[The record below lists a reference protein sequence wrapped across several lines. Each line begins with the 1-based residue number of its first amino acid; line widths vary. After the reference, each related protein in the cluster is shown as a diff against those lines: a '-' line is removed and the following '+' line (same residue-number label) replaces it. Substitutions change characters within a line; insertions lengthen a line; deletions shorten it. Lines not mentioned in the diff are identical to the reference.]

1 MFCDFF
7 GIGVTFSIDVVGHFL
22 LLKLCVGGSWCS
34 SGQWGVLV
42 FFGKLVEAT
51 KSLLEKMYDFVNLI
65 SLKLFN
71 KPNTK
76 IEATTWM
83 RVWYLLKELYNF
95 LQTIGSQIEGRVSLH
110 NEIVYNKNQHEC
122 MRFLLSIFV
131 TWVQKSFSTNL
142 ILKQR
147 KPLGRGFHTF

>member
-1 MFCDFF
+1 
-7 GIGVTFSIDVVGHFL
+7 
-22 LLKLCVGGSWCS
+22 
-34 SGQWGVLV
+34 V

-83 RVWYLLKELYNF
+83 RV
-95 LQTIGSQIEGRVSLH
+95 
-110 NEIVYNKNQHEC
+110 
-122 MRFLLSIFV
+122 
-131 TWVQKSFSTNL
+131 
-142 ILKQR
+142 
-147 KPLGRGFHTF
+147 